1 MIISRDKKTII
12 LFLETSSTLA
22 ILKNKPKK
30 VIEDAIKKVEEV
42 VKGDDKDAI
51 DEAVKI
57 LSEAS
62 SGLAQKMYAEQTA
75 EAQPGQEESKPADDA
90 MDAEFE
96 EVKEDGEDKSK
107 EEKN

>member
-1 MIISRDKKTII
+1 M
-12 LFLETSSTLA
+12 
-22 ILKNKPKK
+22 
-30 VIEDAIKKVEEV
+30 
-42 VKGDDKDAI
+42 
-51 DEAVKI
+51 KI

-75 EAQPGQEESKPADDA
+75 DAQANQDESKPADDA

-96 EVKEDGEDKSK
+96 EVKEDSDSKSK

>member
-1 MIISRDKKTII
+1 M
-12 LFLETSSTLA
+12 
-22 ILKNKPKK
+22 
-30 VIEDAIKKVEEV
+30 EEV

>member
-1 MIISRDKKTII
+1 M
-12 LFLETSSTLA
+12 
-22 ILKNKPKK
+22 
-30 VIEDAIKKVEEV
+30 
-42 VKGDDKDAI
+42 KGDDKDAI

-75 EAQPGQEESKPADDA
+75 EAQPSQDESKPADDA

-96 EVKEDGEDKSK
+96 EVKEDSDSKSK